1 MKKSYLIYTLL
12 ISIFIIQSA
21 IFIENSKLESK
32 SKEVLSTN
40 MKSDKIQGNKKQINE
55 VFDELNNF
63 NNIEIKNI
71 DFNEDKV
78 KADIDIIG
86 SKKDIEYVIENLS
99 DYSIS
104 KYNVMYENG
113 IFNINVCL
121 E

>member
-1 MKKSYLIYTLL
+1 MKKSYLMYTLL

-32 SKEVLSTN
+32 SKEVISAN
-40 MKSDKIQGNKKQINE
+40 VKSDKIQGNKKQINE

-63 NNIEIKNI
+63 NQIEIKNI
-71 DFNEDKV
+71 DFNEEKV

-99 DYSIS
+99 EYSIS